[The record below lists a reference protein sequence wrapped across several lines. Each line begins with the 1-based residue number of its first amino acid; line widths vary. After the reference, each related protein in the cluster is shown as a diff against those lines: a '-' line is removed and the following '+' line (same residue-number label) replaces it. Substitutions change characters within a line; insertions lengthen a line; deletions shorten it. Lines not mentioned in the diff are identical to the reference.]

1 MLISSKI
8 HLHKVKRHVQNSKD
22 FEFYLLGNTEPL
34 KSFNQIMIYKI
45 DRVAL
50 QMMPTFLIEQMLMVL
65 TETNIERKSNLV
77 MLSLK

>member
-1 MLISSKI
+1 M
-8 HLHKVKRHVQNSKD
+8 
-22 FEFYLLGNTEPL
+22 GNTEPL